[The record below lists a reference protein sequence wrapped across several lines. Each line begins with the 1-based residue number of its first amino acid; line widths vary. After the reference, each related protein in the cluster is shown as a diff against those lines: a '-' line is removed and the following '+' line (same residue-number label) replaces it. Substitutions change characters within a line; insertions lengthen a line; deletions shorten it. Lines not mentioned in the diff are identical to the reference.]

1 MKDSRQLSTTGI
13 DEKAACCLLERAF
26 AILSKRHGI
35 KIDVT
40 LFSDGRCCILT
51 GDYELGCIFNAKAS
65 LFEYAY
71 NSELFFNSPIAC
83 LSMLMTP
90 GMVLVIHPIGS
101 LHSCSIEFWK
111 ELGSSIDEV
120 KVNLDLLEQLT

>member
-1 MKDSRQLSTTGI
+1 MKDSRQLSIASI
-13 DEKAACCLLERAF
+13 DKKAACCLLERAF

-35 KIDVT
+35 KIDFT

-51 GDYELGCIFNAKAS
+51 GDRELGCIFNAKAS
-65 LFEYAY
+65 LFDEYAY

-90 GMVLVIHPIGS
+90 GMVLVLHPIGS
-101 LHSCSIEFWK
+101 LHSCAIEFWK
-111 ELGSSIDEV
+111 EIGSSIDEV
-120 KVNLDLLEQLT
+120 KVNLDLLDQ